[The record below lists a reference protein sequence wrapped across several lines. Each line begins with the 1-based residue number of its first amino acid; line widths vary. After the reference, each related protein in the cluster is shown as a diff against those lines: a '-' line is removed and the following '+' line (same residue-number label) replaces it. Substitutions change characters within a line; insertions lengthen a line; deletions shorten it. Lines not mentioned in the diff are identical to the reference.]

1 MPKLVH
7 GQVQTSLGPMSYLD
21 SGTGTAM
28 VFIHGWPM
36 QKETFLPLTRILD
49 ADFRCVS
56 FDLIDIGSSRPST
69 QPTPISF
76 HQQVIALQEA
86 IEALGLST
94 YALVGQDSG
103 GFIARL
109 LADQN
114 PKVTNLV
121 LFNTEIPELIPP
133 WVPLFQLLAP
143 WPFASQIFKLAV
155 STRLIARSPMGFGGC
170 FYDKDLIHGEFFEL
184 TARPLMESP
193 EKLAG
198 CIRFLKSM
206 DWNECRKL
214 SEVHRRIT
222 ARVDCIWGEAD
233 PFFPVAKARAM
244 FEQFAHRG
252 EFVTFEKAKL
262 LPYAEY
268 PRESAEH
275 IKRFIQPLRPS

>member
-1 MPKLVH
+1 MEAQGH
-7 GQVQTSLGPMSYLD
+7 
-21 SGTGTAM
+21 
-28 VFIHGWPM
+28 
-36 QKETFLPLTRILD
+36 PL
-49 ADFRCVS
+49 C
-56 FDLIDIGSSRPST
+56 
-69 QPTPISF
+69 F

-114 PKVTNLV
+114 PKVTNLI
-121 LFNTEIPELIPP
+121 LFNTEIPGLIPP

-193 EKLAG
+193 EKL
-198 CIRFLKSM
+198 
-206 DWNECRKL
+206 

-233 PFFPVAKARAM
+233 PFFPVAKARTM